1 MINKM
6 RTPHKIAITVKTEYL
21 FDESDAVND
30 HHVFTYTINIENKGK
45 TAARVLGRHWIITD
59 SDGNTREIRG
69 EGIVGEQP
77 RLNPGENFEYSS
89 FAIINTPIGSMTGSY
104 QMISESGQIFEA
116 EIPTFSLANPV
127 LIN

>member
-1 MINKM
+1 MVNNT
-6 RTPHKIAITVKTEYL
+6 RTSHKIAITVKTEYL